1 MAASPR
7 QKPTGSAEGER
18 LTVQVAKFYAS
29 VYESARS
36 GSLGD
41 LRKRGCSES
50 EAEEI
55 FAATFEK
62 VMEAVDPIARDFLPA
77 QMVNFIKRACQRRLI
92 DERRHRS
99 VLRDVEL
106 SDVRELSD
114 GSAPGPDEIVEALEA
129 NAIGREALLA
139 LSEQDRIVF
148 LQRYQMNLSPEEI
161 LENIPGL
168 TQRAYRRAIQRAN
181 RRVLAAFEQIHSGER
196 CEEMGREMLVRFLAG
211 EGGEKESE
219 VVVAHLDH
227 CRACQLTQAQM
238 RGYLHDVAGGLG
250 ALLLVGSQG
259 RGLSVDGLAQ
269 VVDLAVRGGQSLA
282 EVTRAGREKVRE
294 SILRLVGG
302 LPGSGGDPAVGQALG
317 ATGVKVASA
326 CTAGVVAGACVA
338 AGVVP
343 GVGLVG
349 SAGEKPA
356 KPVRVIEEVSTP
368 SLPPVSTATAAE
380 SAETEAQLRPSG
392 PSQAKE
398 RERSTRV
405 KPKTVKAEPVQS
417 PSLRS
422 QPRES
427 GHQTGTE
434 FGIEASPSPSPEAP
448 PPTSPSQGSSKGSS
462 SSGGAGSGS
471 GGSVGSEFGL

>member
-1 MAASPR
+1 VGR
-7 QKPTGSAEGER
+7 K

-41 LRKRGCSES
+41 LRRRGSSES

-55 FAATFEK
+55 FAAVFER
-62 VMEAVDPIARDFLPA
+62 VMETVDPIERDFLPA

-92 DERRHRS
+92 DERRHQS
-99 VLRDVEL
+99 VLREVELGDVQEL
-106 SDVRELSD
+106 SDT
-114 GSAPGPDEIVEALEA
+114 SAPGPDEIVEALEA

-168 TQRAYRRAIQRAN
+168 TQRAYRRAIQRGN
-181 RRVLAAFEQIHSGER
+181 RRVLAAFEQIHSGAR
-196 CEEMGREMLVRFLAG
+196 CKEMEREMLVRFLASECSG
-211 EGGEKESE
+211 KESE
-219 VVVAHLDH
+219 AVMAHLDH
-227 CRACQLTQAQM
+227 CRVCQLTQAQM

-250 ALLLVGSQG
+250 AFLLVGSQG
-259 RGLSVDGLAQ
+259 HGYFVDGLAQ
-269 VVDLAVRGGQSLA
+269 LVDHVVRGGQSIA
-282 EVTRAGREKVRE
+282 EATQAGREKVRE
-294 SILRLVGG
+294 SILRLAGG
-302 LPGSGGDPAVGQALG
+302 LPGSGGDAAVGQALG

-343 GVGLVG
+343 GVGLIG

-356 KPVRVIEEVSTP
+356 KPARVIEDVSTP
-368 SLPPVSTATAAE
+368 SHPPVSSAPAPE
-380 SAETEAQLRPSG
+380 SAETETQVRPSG

-405 KPKTVKAEPVQS
+405 KPKTARAKPVQ
-417 PSLRS
+417 PPTLRS
-422 QPRES
+422 QARES
-427 GHQTGTE
+427 GRQTGTE
-434 FGIEASPSPSPEAP
+434 FGIEASPPPPPEAP
-448 PPTSPSQGSSKGSS
+448 PPTPTSPSQGSSKG
-462 SSGGAGSGS
+462 GSTS
-471 GGSVGSEFGL
+471 RPRAASPTW